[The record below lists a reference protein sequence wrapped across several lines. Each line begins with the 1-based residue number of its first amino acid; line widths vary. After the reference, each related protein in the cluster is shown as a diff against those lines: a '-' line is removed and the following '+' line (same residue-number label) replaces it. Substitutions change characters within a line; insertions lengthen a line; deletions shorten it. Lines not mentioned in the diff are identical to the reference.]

1 MAAQV
6 FAVVCA
12 WCNRTVQAAPSGSGV
27 THTICP
33 SCADWSFTHQHI
45 ALNADYFEL
54 PPRPSGGTSK
64 TADVNV
70 IENEIAASPKR

>member
-12 WCNRTVQAAPSGSGV
+12 WCNQTVQAVPSGSGV
-27 THTICP
+27 TQTICP
-33 SCADWSFTHQHI
+33 SCADWSFTHQNI

-64 TADVNV
+64 AADVNV
-70 IENEIAASPKR
+70 IENEIAAFLKR